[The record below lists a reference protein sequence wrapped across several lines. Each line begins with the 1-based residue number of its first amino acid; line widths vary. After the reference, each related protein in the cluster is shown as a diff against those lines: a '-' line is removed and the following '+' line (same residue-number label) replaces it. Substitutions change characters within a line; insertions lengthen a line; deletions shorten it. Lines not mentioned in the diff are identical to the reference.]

1 VQLPLSL
8 PAASARPFDVVGFGQ
23 NSLDLLAVIRDHPE
37 PDSHVRAERLIRMPG
52 GEVATAVV
60 ACARLGC
67 RTRYIGAIGKDDAG
81 ATVEARLRD
90 EGVDLGHVLRMD
102 AQNRFAIILVD
113 SAGRRTVIW
122 HRDQDIERLARFI
135 DRRAAASGRLLMVDA
150 SDPDGSAVAAV
161 AARAAG
167 NPVLLDVD
175 AFHPGLHDLLRAA
188 HVVIASASF
197 FGGYA
202 GGVGIGDGLRRLAS
216 EFGSV
221 LAVATLGPEG
231 SLALCAGQEI
241 HTPAFTVDVVDSTGA
256 GDAFRGGFAASWLRF
271 GAEAPLEG
279 LLTYASAVAALNCGA
294 LGAQTGLPAWPDVEA
309 LVAAQDRGGTMR

>member
-1 VQLPLSL
+1 
-8 PAASARPFDVVGFGQ
+8 
-23 NSLDLLAVIRDHPE
+23 
-37 PDSHVRAERLIRMPG
+37 MPG

-67 RTRYIGAIGKDDAG
+67 RTRYIGAIGKDEAG

-90 EGVDLGHVLRMD
+90 EGVDLAHVLRMD

-113 SAGRRTVIW
+113 AAGRRTVIW
-122 HRDQDIERLARFI
+122 HRDQNIERLAGFI

-150 SDPDGSAVAAV
+150 SDPEGSAVAAV

-175 AFHPGLHDLLRAA
+175 AFDVGLQHLLRAA

-202 GGVGIGDGLRRLAS
+202 SGSGIGDGLRRLAA

-221 LAVATLGPEG
+221 LTIATLGPEG
-231 SLALCAGQEI
+231 SLALCAGEEI
-241 HTPAFTVDVVDSTGA
+241 HTPAFAVDVVDSTGA

-271 GAEAPLEG
+271 GPDASLEG
-279 LLTYASAVAALNCGA
+279 LLTYASAVAALYCGA
-294 LGAQTGLPAWPDVEA
+294 HGAQTGLPAWPDVDA
-309 LVAAQDRGGTMR
+309 LVASQGRARAMR

>member
-1 VQLPLSL
+1 VRLPLSL
-8 PAASARPFDVVGFGQ
+8 PAATARPFDVVGFGQ
-23 NSLDLLAVIRDHPE
+23 NSVDLLAVIRDHPA

-81 ATVEARLRD
+81 AMVEARLRD
-90 EGVDLGHVLRMD
+90 EGVDLAHVLRVD

-113 SAGRRTVIW
+113 SAGHRTVIW
-122 HRDQDIERLARFI
+122 HRDQNIERLAGII
-135 DRRAAASGRLLMVDA
+135 DRRAAASGRVLMLDA
-150 SDPDGSAVAAV
+150 SDPEGSAVAAG

-175 AFHPGLHDLLRAA
+175 AFDPSLTGLLGSAD
-188 HVVIASASF
+188 VVIASATF
-197 FGGYA
+197 FTDYSGAA
-202 GGVGIGDGLRRLAS
+202 GTGEGLRRLAR
-216 EFGSV
+216 EFGGA

-231 SLALCAGQEI
+231 SLALCEGQEI

-271 GAEAPLEG
+271 GADAPLGG
-279 LLTYASAVAALNCGA
+279 LLQYASAVAALNCGA
-294 LGAQTGLPAWPDVEA
+294 LGAQTGLPTWPEVDA
-309 LVAAQDRGGTMR
+309 LVAGQGRRPAMR